1 MKRFLLSGVV
11 ATAIA
16 LSANVFAEDFSPVA
30 AGFIAEDGS
39 IHAFPS
45 ATPEDAQ
52 PDVQSLAEFI
62 AAAKKKPR
70 INLGVQSVMLD
81 TNGNVITGTTV
92 GKGFYLAAIFR
103 DKLAKLAACAKLKDK
118 TISDTILFSGLVS
131 GKTTSGTKLTG
142 DQSQCENATGFYW
155 AADSNGTPLALSK
168 TGELTV
174 KHTVALTGYQCKAC
188 KDSETFKIT
197 QEPKK

>member
-16 LSANVFAEDFSPVA
+16 LSANVLAEDFSPVA
-30 AGFIAEDGS
+30 VGFVAEDGS

-45 ATPEDAQ
+45 ATPEDAE
-52 PDVQSLAEFI
+52 PEVQSLAEFI

-81 TNGNVITGTTV
+81 TNLNVITGTTV

-103 DKLAKLAACAKLKDK
+103 DNVAKLAGCAKLKGK
-118 TISDTILFSGLVS
+118 TISDTIALSGLVTA
-131 GKTTSGTKLTG
+131 KATSEITFTG
-142 DQSQCENATGFYW
+142 DQAQCDKSGGFIW
-155 AADSNGTPLALSK
+155 AADSSGTPLALSR

-174 KHTVALTGYQCKAC
+174 NHTIALTGYQCKAC

-197 QEPKK
+197 QGPKK